1 MTKAND
7 WLIERF
13 NKLKYRIT
21 FTTSD
26 TQTDSARSD
35 IIWVKDKL
43 IDLSHGIVL
52 DKLDLKKANHL
63 WKLYSNNPPTDVDWE
78 LIDDYLKVG
87 KKINAIKIYR
97 NTTNSRLREAKD
109 VIEMREIE
117 DRVIM
122 GSI

>member
-1 MTKAND
+1 MTRVND

-21 FTTSD
+21 FTTSS
-26 TQTDSARSD
+26 TQDDYSRSD
-35 IIWVKDKL
+35 VIWVKAKL

-63 WKLYSNNPPTDVDWE
+63 WKRYSNNPPTDVDWD

-87 KKINAIKIYR
+87 KKINAIKIYKG
-97 NTTNSRLREAKD
+97 TTNLRLREAKD
-109 VIEMREIE
+109 AIDTREIE
-117 DRVIM
+117 LRINK
-122 GSI
+122 GTI